1 MNAPTDLE
9 TEAGD
14 RGTLPPPA
22 LVPRINVQAFGEVPQ
37 TVEILQAA
45 LADRRMARAHGT
57 VASGGIPEAIRLY
70 QTQSTPGLLIV
81 ESAGPRDKLLAELAK
96 LADVCQ
102 PDTKVVVIGHLN
114 DVTLYRELMRRGVS
128 EYVVAPI
135 ATLQLIETIASLYRS
150 EKAAPIGRIVAFVG
164 AKGGT
169 GSSTVAHNCA
179 WELCRTNDLETTIVD
194 LDIAFGTAALDFNLD
209 APGGIMEAIAQP
221 ERVDPLFLDRLLV
234 RLGGKLSLLGGQ
246 GGVDKD
252 FVIEAHAVETV
263 LNAMRTSVPAIVV
276 DVPSVWAPWVKFT
289 LLHADQVV
297 VIAEPELVSLRNA
310 RALVEM
316 LRGARPNDPPPAVV
330 LNRVGV
336 PRRPEI
342 SAADFRKALG
352 TDITAFIP
360 FDPQAF
366 GSALNS
372 GRILLDLLPRS
383 KASEALRSL
392 ARSLG
397 GERSP
402 KPAPSSSSFL
412 QKLLSQG
419 KK

>member
-1 MNAPTDLE
+1 MNAPTHVD
-9 TEAGD
+9 TDAGD
-14 RGTLPPPA
+14 RNSTPPLA
-22 LVPRINVQAFGEVPQ
+22 MVPRINVQAFGEVPQ
-37 TVEILQAA
+37 TVEVLQAA
-45 LADRRMARAHGT
+45 LADRRMARTHGT
-57 VASGGIPEAIRLY
+57 VVSGGIPAAIKLY

-81 ESAGPRDKLLAELAK
+81 ESAGARDRLLADLAA
-96 LADVCQ
+96 LAEVCQ

-128 EYVVAPI
+128 EYMVAPL

-150 EKAAPIGRIVAFVG
+150 EKAAPIGRIVAFIG

-169 GSSTVAHNCA
+169 GSSTLAHNCA
-179 WELCRTNDLETTIVD
+179 WELSRSTDTETTIVD

-221 ERVDPLFLDRLLV
+221 ERVDPLFLDRLLI
-234 RLGGKLSLLGGQ
+234 RLGEKLSLLGGQ
-246 GGVDKD
+246 SGVDKD

-263 LNAMRTSVPAIVV
+263 LNAMRASVPAIVV
-276 DVPSVWAPWVKFT
+276 DVPSVWAPWVKFS

-297 VIAEPELVSLRNA
+297 VTAEPDLVSLRNA

-316 LRGARPNDPPPAVV
+316 LRAARPNDLPPAVV

-336 PRRPEI
+336 PKRPEI
-342 SAADFRKALG
+342 SSADFRKALG
-352 TDITAFIP
+352 TDITTVIP

-372 GRILLDLLPRS
+372 GRILLDLMPRS
-383 KASEALRSL
+383 KAAEALRSL
-392 ARSLG
+392 ARTLG
-397 GERSP
+397 GDRPAKSISP
-402 KPAPSSSSFL
+402 SPSFL
-412 QKLLSQG
+412 QKLFSRG